1 MTALS
6 CIQNTERVQ
15 IIMPQ
20 HDLYANFK
28 RLLEEYGEEIRT
40 DLNLAILETS
50 NDTLRN
56 LKAVSP
62 VLTGSYRK
70 GWSKKMETT
79 RWDSSSVVFYNK
91 TDWQL
96 THLLNTGHAKR
107 GGGRVPGDGH
117 IDRAEEYACDLLE
130 QKVEEKLK
138 K

>member
-1 MTALS
+1 
-6 CIQNTERVQ
+6 
-15 IIMPQ
+15 MPQ
-20 HDLYANFK
+20 HDLYTSFK
-28 RLLEEYGEEIRT
+28 ALLEEYGEEIRA

-70 GWSKKMETT
+70 GWRLKRENY
-79 RWDSSSVVFYNK
+79 RWDSASVVFYNE

-96 THLLNTGHAKR
+96 THLLNNGHAKR
-107 GGGRVPGDGH
+107 KGGRVPGDGH
-117 IDRAEEYACDLLE
+117 IDRAAEYASDLLV
-130 QKVEEKLK
+130 KTVEEKLK